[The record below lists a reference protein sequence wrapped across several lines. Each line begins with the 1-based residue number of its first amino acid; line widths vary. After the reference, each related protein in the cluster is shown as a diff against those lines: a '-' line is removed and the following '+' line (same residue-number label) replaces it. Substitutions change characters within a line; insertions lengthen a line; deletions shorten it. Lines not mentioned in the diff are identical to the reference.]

1 MKYIIFLIILFAMIG
16 CSNKKIV
23 YWCGDHACVSNKEK
37 ELYFK
42 KTMIVEIR
50 ELNSENKI
58 DKTEIEKIKKQ
69 ISKDEK
75 KRILSKKKI
84 EKMARLK
91 EKEILK
97 NEKKRI
103 KENKKLEKKLLKE
116 NKIKNKNNI
125 KKANPVKPIDIQNK
139 ISTVELSSDDFEK
152 LLEKINKENIKK
164 PYPDINNLPN

>member
-1 MKYIIFLIILFAMIG
+1 
-16 CSNKKIV
+16 
-23 YWCGDHACVSNKEK
+23 
-37 ELYFK
+37 
-42 KTMIVEIR
+42 
-50 ELNSENKI
+50 
-58 DKTEIEKIKKQ
+58 
-69 ISKDEK
+69 
-75 KRILSKKKI
+75 
-84 EKMARLK
+84 MARLK